1 MAGEEKIGRT
11 LSFSFFLAGFF
22 VMPFRAAVDP
32 RCWVG
37 RRESSLG
44 GFLGEVG
51 ADELGHGEGPELVLA
66 KDLLGRGG
74 VGLEELP
81 VLRVLQVVLLD
92 VDLQKHSAWDAS
104 SFLPRWYSAMLCYG
118 GLKVSRWQ
126 GIEEGGE
133 LAQRIERGGR

>member
-1 MAGEEKIGRT
+1 M
-11 LSFSFFLAGFF
+11 
-22 VMPFRAAVDP
+22 
-32 RCWVG
+32 
-37 RRESSLG
+37 
-44 GFLGEVG
+44 G